1 MNAHNLRCGTGEF
14 LIVEDGPVE
23 APALLFSNSLSS
35 NLTMWDAQVAALA
48 GRFRIIRY
56 NGRGQPGSVVTPGPY
71 TMAQLGQDAV
81 AILDALGIATARFCG
96 LSMGGMVGLW
106 LLTHASA
113 RIERAVLA
121 NTAAYMGPASLW
133 EGRITLARQGGIAA
147 TVEPTVTRWFRP
159 EVHRADPA
167 LIERMRAMIR
177 TTPLDGY
184 VACCEAIRDMD
195 QRQSMRAIARPTLV
209 IVGEHDVATTPAD
222 GQVIHEAITGSKLVS
237 LPAGHLSAVE
247 QPAAFTDAVAAFLGT
262 P

>member
-1 MNAHNLRCGTGEF
+1 MITRNLGCSRGEF
-14 LIVEDGPVE
+14 LVVEDGLAE

-35 NLTMWDAQVAALA
+35 NLTMWDEQVAALA

-56 NGRGQPGSVVTPGPY
+56 NGRGQPGSVATPGPY
-71 TMAQLGQDAV
+71 TMAQLGQDAL
-81 AILDALGIATARFCG
+81 AILDALGVETARFCG

-106 LLTHASA
+106 LLTHAPA
-113 RIERAVLA
+113 RIEQAVLA

-133 EGRITLARQGGIAA
+133 QGRIRLAREGGITA

-159 EVHRADPA
+159 EIHRGDPA

-177 TTPLDGY
+177 TTPLEGY

-195 QRQSMRAIARPTLV
+195 QRESMRAIARPTLV

-222 GQVIHEAITGSKLVS
+222 GQVIHEAIAGSKLVS
-237 LPAGHLSAVE
+237 LPAGHISAVE
-247 QPAAFTDAVAAFLGT
+247 LPEEFTRGLSEFFNVT
-262 P
+262 